1 MTVVSSKGHFLK
13 FIQKLELK
21 EEHSGDHATFLC
33 IDVTI
38 ENRRFINKSY
48 NKRGDFSFSIVRM
61 SHMCSNIPKA
71 IFYSALVG
79 QYLRIG
85 RSTLKTEHF
94 TPKAGVLLQ
103 RMISQGASV
112 SV

>member
-1 MTVVSSKGHFLK
+1 MVSS
-13 FIQKLELK
+13 ELK

-38 ENRRFINKSY
+38 ENKRFIYKLY
-48 NKRGDFSFSIVRM
+48 DKRDDFSFSIVRM
-61 SHMCSNIPKA
+61 PDMCSNIPKA
-71 IFYSALVG
+71 IFHSAPVG
-79 QYLRIG
+79 EYLRIG

-94 TPKAGVLLQ
+94 TPKAGELQQ
-103 RMISQGASV
+103 RMTSQGASV